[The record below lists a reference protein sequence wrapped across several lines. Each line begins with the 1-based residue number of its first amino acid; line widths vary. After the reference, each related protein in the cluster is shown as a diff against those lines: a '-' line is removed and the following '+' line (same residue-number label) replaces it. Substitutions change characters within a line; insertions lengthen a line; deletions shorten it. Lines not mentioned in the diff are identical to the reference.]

1 MKSLRTVLLRLQTAC
16 SYTKQSF
23 TQQRHRKLL
32 AWTCGTVSIGVA
44 GVSIICYHSNN
55 NRVFAYSGRKL
66 DTSKWM
72 SEPIT
77 ERSLLEERS
86 SEMKYKMEAMIMRIQ
101 AEVCRRLE
109 EVDGDQKFFVDRWTR
124 KEGGG
129 GITCVMKDGLVFEKA
144 GVNISV
150 VHGNLP
156 PAAVAQM
163 RARGRAMEGKTLPFF
178 ATGVSCVIHPRNP
191 YVPAIHFNYR
201 YFEVVDET
209 GKVHW
214 WFGGGTD
221 LTPIYLDQKDAVHF
235 HQTLKAA
242 CDKHSK
248 EFYPKFKKWCD
259 EYFYLP
265 HRGETRGIGGIFFD
279 DLDKEPQSD
288 CYDFVESCA
297 DAVLPSYIPIVQK
310 HKNDGYS
317 HRERKWQLLR
327 RGRYVEFNL
336 IYDRG
341 TKFGLQTPGA
351 RYESILMSLP
361 NTANWEYRNEPAPD
375 SAEEEIV
382 KVLKQPRDW
391 V

>member
-1 MKSLRTVLLRLQTAC
+1 MKLLRTALTRVRTAYSC
-16 SYTKQSF
+16 STKSILKQS
-23 TQQRHRKLL
+23 HRKLFI
-32 AWTCGTVSIGVA
+32 WSCGAVSVGVA
-44 GVSIICYHSNN
+44 GVSIICYHSNSN
-55 NRVFAYSGRKL
+55 TVLANSGRKL
-66 DTSKWM
+66 DLSKWM
-72 SEPIT
+72 AEPIT
-77 ERSLLEERS
+77 DKTLLEERS
-86 SEMKYKMEAMIMRIQ
+86 SEMKYKMEAMVMRIQ
-101 AEVCRRLE
+101 SEVCRKLE
-109 EVDGDQKFFVDRWTR
+109 EIDGNQKFFVDRWTR
-124 KEGGG
+124 AEGGG

-156 PAAVAQM
+156 PPAVAQM
-163 RARGRAMEGKTLPFF
+163 KARGRALEGKTLPFF

-201 YFEVVDET
+201 YFEVVDEK

-221 LTPIYLDQKDAVHF
+221 LTPNYLFEKDAVHF
-235 HQTLKAA
+235 HKTLKDA
-242 CDKHSK
+242 CDKHNK
-248 EFYPKFKKWCD
+248 TFYPKFKKWCD

-279 DLDKEPQSD
+279 DLDNEPQSD
-288 CYDFVESCA
+288 MYEFVQTCA
-297 DAVLPSYIPIVQK
+297 DAVLPSYIPIVEK

-317 HRERKWQLLR
+317 HRERRWQLLR

-361 NTANWEYRNEPAPD
+361 NTANWEYRHEPAPN
-375 SAEEEIV
+375 STEEKMI

>member
-1 MKSLRTVLLRLQTAC
+1 MKLLRTALIRARTAYSYSTQFVL
-16 SYTKQSF
+16 KQG
-23 TQQRHRKLL
+23 HRKLFF
-32 AWTCGTVSIGVA
+32 WSCGAVSVGIA
-44 GVSIICYHSNN
+44 GVSIICHHSNSN
-55 NRVFAYSGRKL
+55 TVFANSGSKL
-66 DTSKWM
+66 DSSKWM
-72 SEPIT
+72 ADPIT
-77 ERSLLEERS
+77 DKALLENRS
-86 SEMKYKMEAMIMRIQ
+86 SDMKYKMEAMVMRIQ
-101 AEVCRRLE
+101 SEVCRKLE
-109 EVDGDQKFFVDRWTR
+109 EIDGDQKFFVDRWTR
-124 KEGGG
+124 AEGGG
-129 GITCVMKDGLVFEKA
+129 GISCVMKDGLVFEKA

-156 PAAVAQM
+156 PPAVAQM
-163 RARGRAMEGKTLPFF
+163 KARGRALEGKTLPFF

-191 YVPAIHFNYR
+191 NVPAIHFNYR
-201 YFEVVDET
+201 YFEVVDEK

-221 LTPIYLDQKDAVHF
+221 LTPNYLYEKDAVHF
-235 HQTLKAA
+235 HKTLKEA
-242 CDKHSK
+242 CDKHNK
-248 EFYPKFKKWCD
+248 TFYPKFKKWCD

-279 DLDKEPQSD
+279 DLDNEPQSD
-288 CYDFVESCA
+288 MYEFVQTCA
-297 DAVLPSYIPIVQK
+297 DAVLPSYIPIVER

-317 HRERKWQLLR
+317 HPERKWQLLR

-361 NTANWEYRNEPAPD
+361 NTANWEYRHEPAPN
-375 SAEEEIV
+375 SAEEKMV
-382 KVLKQPRDW
+382 QVLKQPRDW